1 MCDAGRRGGLGWRTT
16 KFQKRAV
23 FETSLGLCRKT
34 RGSRLQ
40 DQKCPSMKA
49 DVDTGRV
56 LGGLEQREHVGTRWA
71 VQLDRCPQAGWR
83 CKLG

>member
-1 MCDAGRRGGLGWRTT
+1 M
-16 KFQKRAV
+16 Q
-23 FETSLGLCRKT
+23 ENQ
-34 RGSRLQ
+34 RLQ
-40 DQKCPSMKA
+40 AAGPEVPK
-49 DVDTGRV
+49 VDTGRV